1 MGTPS
6 PCPYCSAPRRAG
18 GGGRHDAVA
27 DALQDLNRQVALIR
41 KMAEE
46 SSRQEREIR
55 RQAAYLGGFL
65 PRERLAEPPYL
76 LGSVSST
83 RAVLPIPADRCQIS
97 PVSRPESRLAGGHP
111 AGAWS

>member
-1 MGTPS
+1 MGIKGAAMGTPS

-46 SSRQEREIR
+46 SSRQEREI
-55 RQAAYLGGFL
+55 LL
-65 PRERLAEPPYL
+65 LRETIARLR
-76 LGSVSST
+76 G
-83 RAVLPIPADRCQIS
+83 S
-97 PVSRPESRLAGGHP
+97 PVAVARPRAAARDSSA
-111 AGAWS
+111 A